1 VSENSPIEWTDHTF
15 NPWWGCAKVSPACD
29 FCYAERD
36 AKRYQPTVNYWGV
49 DAPRREFLD
58 QHWNAPLRWN
68 RVARERQ
75 QPARVFCASMADVFD
90 KNAPDGARP
99 RLWELI
105 RQTPYLRWLLLTKRI
120 GNAPSMLPPDWDRG
134 YANVWVGISVVTQKE
149 ADRDIPKLE
158 DIPAARRFL
167 SCEPLLE
174 HIDLKF
180 MRRAYG
186 FPKHITSTGKCVGLP
201 LGLDWVIAGGES
213 GPDARPMHPA
223 WARSLRDQCEQAGVP
238 FLFKQWGEWVPP
250 DQVPESSWSKHHD
263 YVEGEYMMRP
273 GKKKA
278 GRMLDGRTWDGV
290 PCTCT
295 KGDQIGGWDH
305 AIGCARRSDPPKHQR
320 P

>member
-68 RVARERQ
+68 RAARERQ

-120 GNAPSMLPPDWDRG
+120 GNAPGMLPPDWDRG
-134 YANVWVGISVVTQKE
+134 YPNVWVGISVVTQKE
-149 ADRDIPKLE
+149 ADRDVPKLL
-158 DIPAARRFL
+158 DLPAYVRFL
-167 SCEPLLE
+167 SCEPLIE
-174 HIDLKF
+174 AVDLHRGGF
-180 MRRAYG
+180 SFLGGVRRPGGRLYG
-186 FPKHITSTGKCVGLP
+186 GV
-201 LGLDWVIAGGES
+201 DWVIAGGES
-213 GPDARPMHPA
+213 GPSARPMSVR
-223 WARSLRDQCEQAGVP
+223 WARLLRDQCEGAGVP

-250 DQVPESSWSKHHD
+250 DQVPEASWSPHHD

-278 GRMLDGRTWDGV
+278 GRVLDGRTWDGV
-290 PCTCT
+290 PDT
-295 KGDQIGGWDH
+295 KQVEALIAVALNAKADRE
-305 AIGCARRSDPPKHQR
+305 APTL
-320 P
+320 